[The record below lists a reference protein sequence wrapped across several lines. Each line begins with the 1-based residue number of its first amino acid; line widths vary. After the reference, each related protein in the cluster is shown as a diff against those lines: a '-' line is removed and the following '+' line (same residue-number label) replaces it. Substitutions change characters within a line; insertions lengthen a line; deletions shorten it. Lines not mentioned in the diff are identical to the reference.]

1 MKKNLSDSNFE
12 FFSIHNIIKE
22 KNLILLQQILLQEK
36 ITLDYKDIYENSLLH
51 IAVSYNNYDICKYLV
66 DSQID
71 LNTRNIWNMTPLEE
85 AIHLKYNDI
94 STLLRNNK
102 AYYKN
107 KLDSEQIIF
116 GDRELFFEKIHL
128 IIQNLVQ
135 FFPNY
140 CSINFFHNTYNSDY
154 LFCCSKYEAKDVS
167 FHNYISHVILS
178 KHLNFIKSSP
188 DIQVDTI
195 TKQEDFIF
203 HPYCKIYNI
212 RQVVTIP
219 LKINNILAGYF
230 LIFNSEVD
238 TDINVNEFEKLFHK
252 IMISQFFFLLQH
264 SYQSY
269 LFNIQQPL
277 IQDFLKDCANIIAQK
292 DSDYD
297 LHISILHFL
306 DNCKEFWTN
315 IKDEFYFKKLVNV
328 VLYYNKA
335 LVPFGSLKKIYTKNS
350 DTYHSFIENS
360 IVERKEFEDSSF
372 CRKQLPLIKFETTKK
387 IEKKTS
393 CRMSEFDYFKVI
405 GKELPKD
412 KIKLLSLIHEK
423 ILLEDDYHFDF
434 YIAVNKIISGNDSIR
449 KNEVVGVSSRLKN
462 TFFVFSNEIEQSLS
476 IVFENV
482 KRMENTLDQI
492 YYLFYTI
499 SQYIHPFSDGNGRT
513 CRLLASFYL
522 KKIGIDT
529 CISKVEKRISHED
542 FVKKIK
548 S

>member
-1 MKKNLSDSNFE
+1 MSDSKFN

-51 IAVSYNNYDICKYLV
+51 IAVSYNNYEICKYLV

-71 LNTRNIWNMTPLEE
+71 LNTKNIWNMTPLEE
-85 AIHLKYNDI
+85 AIHLKYNNI
-94 STLLRNNK
+94 SNLLRNNK
-102 AYYKN
+102 GVYKN

-154 LFCCSKYEAKDVS
+154 LFCCSKYQTKDAS

-178 KHLNFIKSSP
+178 KNLNFLDSSP
-188 DIQVDTI
+188 VLLVNTI

-212 RQVVTIP
+212 YQVITIP
-219 LKINNILAGYF
+219 LKINNILVGYF
-230 LIFNSEVD
+230 LIFNSKVD
-238 TDINVNEFEKLFHK
+238 SNVNVNEFEKLFHK

-277 IQDFLKDCANIIAQK
+277 IQDFLKDCTNIIAQK
-292 DSDYD
+292 NSDYD

-306 DNCKEFWTN
+306 DSCKDFWTN
-315 IKDEFYFKKLVNV
+315 IKDEFYFKTLVNI

-335 LVPFGSLKKIYTKNS
+335 LVPFGSLKKIYIKNLDIYNS
-350 DTYHSFIENS
+350 LIENS
-360 IVERKEFEDSSF
+360 IVEKKKFEQLSF
-372 CRKQLPLIKFETTKK
+372 CREQLPLIKFDTKDK
-387 IEKKTS
+387 IEKKTPYK
-393 CRMSEFDYFKVI
+393 MSEFDYFKVI
-405 GKELPKD
+405 GEELSNN
-412 KIKLLSLIHEK
+412 KIKLLNLIQEK
-423 ILLEDDYHFDF
+423 IFMQDDFHFDI
-434 YIAVNKIISGNDSIR
+434 YIAVNNIISKNDSIR
-449 KNEVVGVSSRLKN
+449 KNEVVGVSSKLKN
-462 TFFVFSNEIEQSLS
+462 TFFVFSNEIEESLS

-482 KRMENTLDQI
+482 KKMNNILDQI

-513 CRLLASFYL
+513 CRIIASFYL

-529 CISKVEKRISHED
+529 CISKIEKLISHED
-542 FVKKIK
+542 FLKKIK

>member
-1 MKKNLSDSNFE
+1 MSDSKFN

-51 IAVSYNNYDICKYLV
+51 IAVSYNNYEICKYLV

-71 LNTRNIWNMTPLEE
+71 LNTKNIWNMTPLEE
-85 AIHLKYNDI
+85 AIHLKYNNI
-94 STLLRNNK
+94 SNLLRNNK
-102 AYYKN
+102 GVYKN

-154 LFCCSKYEAKDVS
+154 LFCCSKYQTKDAS

-178 KHLNFIKSSP
+178 KNLNFLNSSP
-188 DIQVDTI
+188 VLLVNTI

-212 RQVVTIP
+212 CQVITIP
-219 LKINNILAGYF
+219 LKINNILVGYF
-230 LIFNSEVD
+230 LIFNSKVD
-238 TDINVNEFEKLFHK
+238 SNVNISEFEKLFHK

-277 IQDFLKDCANIIAQK
+277 IQDFLKDCTNIIAQK
-292 DSDYD
+292 NSDYD

-306 DNCKEFWTN
+306 DSCKDFWTN
-315 IKDEFYFKKLVNV
+315 IKDEFYFKKLVNI

-335 LVPFGSLKKIYTKNS
+335 LVPFGSLKKIYIKNL
-350 DTYHSFIENS
+350 DTYESLIENS
-360 IVERKEFEDSSF
+360 IVEKTKFEQLSF
-372 CRKQLPLIKFETTKK
+372 CREQLPLIKFDTKYK
-387 IEKKTS
+387 IEKKTPYK
-393 CRMSEFDYFKVI
+393 MSEFDYFKVI
-405 GKELPKD
+405 GEELSNN
-412 KIKLLSLIHEK
+412 KIKLLNLIQEK
-423 ILLEDDYHFDF
+423 IFMQDDFHFDI
-434 YIAVNKIISGNDSIR
+434 YIAVNNIISKNDSIR
-449 KNEVVGVSSRLKN
+449 KNEVVGVSSRLEN
-462 TFFVFSNEIEQSLS
+462 TFFVFSDEIEESLS

-482 KRMENTLDQI
+482 KKMNNILDQI

-513 CRLLASFYL
+513 CRIIASFYL

-529 CISKVEKRISHED
+529 CISKIEKLISHED
-542 FVKKIK
+542 FLKKIK

>member
-1 MKKNLSDSNFE
+1 MSDSKFN

-51 IAVSYNNYDICKYLV
+51 IAVSYNNYEICKYLV

-71 LNTRNIWNMTPLEE
+71 LNTKNIWNMTPLEE
-85 AIHLKYNDI
+85 AIHLKYNNI
-94 STLLRNNK
+94 SNLLRNNK
-102 AYYKN
+102 GVYKN

-154 LFCCSKYEAKDVS
+154 LFCCSKYQTKDAS

-178 KHLNFIKSSP
+178 KNLNFLDSSP
-188 DIQVDTI
+188 VLLVNTI

-212 RQVVTIP
+212 YQVITIP
-219 LKINNILAGYF
+219 LKINNILVGYF
-230 LIFNSEVD
+230 LIFNSKVD
-238 TDINVNEFEKLFHK
+238 SNVNVNEFEKLFHK

-277 IQDFLKDCANIIAQK
+277 IQEFLKDCANIIAQK
-292 DSDYD
+292 NSDYD

-306 DNCKEFWTN
+306 DSCKDFWTN
-315 IKDEFYFKKLVNV
+315 IKDEFYFKKLVNI

-335 LVPFGSLKKIYTKNS
+335 LVPFGSLKKIYIKNL
-350 DTYHSFIENS
+350 DTYESLIENS
-360 IVERKEFEDSSF
+360 IVEKTKFEQLSF
-372 CRKQLPLIKFETTKK
+372 CREQLPLIKFDTKDK
-387 IEKKTS
+387 IEKKTPYK
-393 CRMSEFDYFKVI
+393 MSEFDYFKVI
-405 GKELPKD
+405 GEELSNN
-412 KIKLLSLIHEK
+412 KIKLLNLIQEK
-423 ILLEDDYHFDF
+423 IFMQDDFHFDI
-434 YIAVNKIISGNDSIR
+434 YIAVNNIISKNDSIR
-449 KNEVVGVSSRLKN
+449 KNEVVGVSSKLKN
-462 TFFVFSNEIEQSLS
+462 TFFVFSNEIEESLS

-482 KRMENTLDQI
+482 KKMNNILDQI

-513 CRLLASFYL
+513 CRIIASFYL

-529 CISKVEKRISHED
+529 CISKIEKLISHED
-542 FVKKIK
+542 FLKKIK

>member
-1 MKKNLSDSNFE
+1 MSDSKFN

-51 IAVSYNNYDICKYLV
+51 IAVSYNNYEICKYLV

-71 LNTRNIWNMTPLEE
+71 LNTKNIWNMTPLEE
-85 AIHLKYNDI
+85 AIHLKYNNI
-94 STLLRNNK
+94 SNLLRNNK
-102 AYYKN
+102 GVYKN

-154 LFCCSKYEAKDVS
+154 LFCCSKYQTKDAS

-178 KHLNFIKSSP
+178 KNLNFLDSSP
-188 DIQVDTI
+188 VLLVNTI

-212 RQVVTIP
+212 YQVITIP
-219 LKINNILAGYF
+219 LKINNILVGYF
-230 LIFNSEVD
+230 LIFNSKVD
-238 TDINVNEFEKLFHK
+238 SNVNVNEFEKLFHK

-277 IQDFLKDCANIIAQK
+277 IQEFLKDCANIIAQK
-292 DSDYD
+292 NSDYD

-306 DNCKEFWTN
+306 DSCKDFWTN
-315 IKDEFYFKKLVNV
+315 IKDEFYFKKLVNI

-335 LVPFGSLKKIYTKNS
+335 LVPFGSLKKIYIKNL
-350 DTYHSFIENS
+350 DTYESLIENS
-360 IVERKEFEDSSF
+360 IVEKTKFEQLSF
-372 CRKQLPLIKFETTKK
+372 CREQLPLIKFDTKDK
-387 IEKKTS
+387 IEKKTPYK
-393 CRMSEFDYFKVI
+393 MSEFDYFKVI
-405 GKELPKD
+405 GEELPNN
-412 KIKLLSLIHEK
+412 KIKLLNLIQEK
-423 ILLEDDYHFDF
+423 IFMQDDFHFDI
-434 YIAVNKIISGNDSIR
+434 YIAVNNIISKNDSIR
-449 KNEVVGVSSRLKN
+449 KNEVVGVSSRLEN
-462 TFFVFSNEIEQSLS
+462 TFFVFSDEIEESLS

-482 KRMENTLDQI
+482 KKMNNILDQI

-513 CRLLASFYL
+513 CRIIASFYL

-529 CISKVEKRISHED
+529 CISKIEKLISHED
-542 FVKKIK
+542 FLKKIK

>member
-1 MKKNLSDSNFE
+1 MKKNLSDSKFE

-51 IAVSYNNYDICKYLV
+51 IAVSYNNYEICKYLV

-85 AIHLKYNDI
+85 AIHLRHNDI
-94 STLLRNNK
+94 CALLRNNK

-116 GDRELFFEKIHL
+116 GERELFFEKIHL

-140 CSINFFHNTYNSDY
+140 CSINFFHNTYSSDY
-154 LFCCSKYEAKDVS
+154 LFCCSKYETKDVS
-167 FHNYISHVILS
+167 FHNYVSHVILS
-178 KHLNFIKSSP
+178 KDLNFIKSSP
-188 DIQVDTI
+188 VIKVEKV

-203 HPYCKIYNI
+203 YPYCKIYNI
-212 RQVVTIP
+212 CQLITIP
-219 LKINNILAGYF
+219 LKINNILVGYF
-230 LIFNSEVD
+230 LVFNSEVD
-238 TDINVNEFEKLFHK
+238 NTINVDEFEKLFHK
-252 IMISQFFFLLQH
+252 IMISQFFFLLQY

-277 IQDFLKDCANIIAQK
+277 VQNFLKDCANIIAQK

-306 DNCKEFWTN
+306 DNCKEFWAN
-315 IKDEFYFKKLVNV
+315 IKDEFYFKELVNV

-350 DTYHSFIENS
+350 DTYHSLLENS
-360 IVERKEFEDSSF
+360 IVERKQLEQSSF
-372 CRKQLPLIKFETTKK
+372 CRKQLPLIKFDTTNK
-387 IEKKTS
+387 IEEKTS
-393 CRMSEFDYFKVI
+393 CRMTEFDYFKVI

-412 KIKLLSLIHEK
+412 KIKLLNLIHEK
-423 ILLEDDYHFDF
+423 IFMEEDYHFDI
-434 YIAVNKIISGNDSIR
+434 YVDVNKIISGNDSIR
-449 KNEVVGVSSRLKN
+449 KNEVIGVSSTFKN

-476 IVFENV
+476 IVFQNV
-482 KRMENTLDQI
+482 KRMENRLDQI

-499 SQYIHPFSDGNGRT
+499 SQYIHPFSDGNGRS
-513 CRLLASFYL
+513 CRLVATFYL

-542 FVKKIK
+542 FLKKIK

>member
-1 MKKNLSDSNFE
+1 MSDSKFN

-51 IAVSYNNYDICKYLV
+51 IAVSYNNYEICKYLV

-71 LNTRNIWNMTPLEE
+71 LNTKNIWNMTPLEE
-85 AIHLKYNDI
+85 AIHLKYNNI
-94 STLLRNNK
+94 SNLLRNNK
-102 AYYKN
+102 GVYKN

-154 LFCCSKYEAKDVS
+154 LFCCSKYQTKDAS

-178 KHLNFIKSSP
+178 KNLNFLDSSP
-188 DIQVDTI
+188 VLLVNTI

-212 RQVVTIP
+212 CQVITIP
-219 LKINNILAGYF
+219 LKINNILVGYF
-230 LIFNSEVD
+230 LIFNSKVD
-238 TDINVNEFEKLFHK
+238 SNVNISEFEKLFHK

-277 IQDFLKDCANIIAQK
+277 IQDFLKDCTNIIAQK
-292 DSDYD
+292 NSDYD

-306 DNCKEFWTN
+306 DSCKDFWTN
-315 IKDEFYFKKLVNV
+315 IKDEFYFKKLVNI

-335 LVPFGSLKKIYTKNS
+335 LVPFGSLKKIYIKNL
-350 DTYHSFIENS
+350 DTYESLIENS
-360 IVERKEFEDSSF
+360 IVEKTKFEQLSF
-372 CRKQLPLIKFETTKK
+372 CREQLPLIKFDTKYK
-387 IEKKTS
+387 IEKKTPYK
-393 CRMSEFDYFKVI
+393 MSEFDYFKVI
-405 GKELPKD
+405 GEELSNN
-412 KIKLLSLIHEK
+412 KIKLLNLIQEK
-423 ILLEDDYHFDF
+423 IFMQDDFHFDI
-434 YIAVNKIISGNDSIR
+434 YIAVNNIISKNDSIR
-449 KNEVVGVSSRLKN
+449 KNEVVGVSSRLEN
-462 TFFVFSNEIEQSLS
+462 TFFVFSDEIEESLS

-482 KRMENTLDQI
+482 KKMNNILDQI

-513 CRLLASFYL
+513 CRIIASFYL

-529 CISKVEKRISHED
+529 CISKIEKLISHED
-542 FVKKIK
+542 FLKKIK

>member
-1 MKKNLSDSNFE
+1 MSDSKFK

-51 IAVSYNNYDICKYLV
+51 IAVSYNNYEICKYLV

-71 LNTRNIWNMTPLEE
+71 LNTKNIWNMTPLEE
-85 AIHLKYNDI
+85 AIHLKYNNI
-94 STLLRNNK
+94 SNLLRNNK
-102 AYYKN
+102 GVYKN

-154 LFCCSKYEAKDVS
+154 LFCCSKYQTKDAS

-178 KHLNFIKSSP
+178 KNLNFLNSSP
-188 DIQVDTI
+188 VLLVNTI

-212 RQVVTIP
+212 DQVITIP

-230 LIFNSEVD
+230 LIFNSKVD
-238 TDINVNEFEKLFHK
+238 SNVNISEFEKLFQK

-292 DSDYD
+292 NSDYD
-297 LHISILHFL
+297 LHISILHFI
-306 DNCKEFWTN
+306 DSCKDFWTN
-315 IKDEFYFKKLVNV
+315 IKDEFYFKKLVNI

-335 LVPFGSLKKIYTKNS
+335 LVPFGSLKKIYIKNL
-350 DTYHSFIENS
+350 DTYNSLIENS
-360 IVERKEFEDSSF
+360 IVEKKKFEQLSF
-372 CRKQLPLIKFETTKK
+372 CREQLPLIKFDTKDK
-387 IEKKTS
+387 IEKKTPYK
-393 CRMSEFDYFKVI
+393 MSEFDYFKVI
-405 GKELPKD
+405 GEELPNN
-412 KIKLLSLIHEK
+412 KIKLLNLIQEK
-423 ILLEDDYHFDF
+423 IFMQDDFYFDI
-434 YIAVNKIISGNDSIR
+434 YIAVNNIISKNDSIR
-449 KNEVVGVSSRLKN
+449 KNEVVGVSSRFKN
-462 TFFVFSNEIEQSLS
+462 TFFVFSNEIEKSLS

-482 KRMENTLDQI
+482 KKMNNILDQI

-513 CRLLASFYL
+513 CRIIASFYL

-529 CISKVEKRISHED
+529 CISKIEKLISHED
-542 FVKKIK
+542 FFKKIK
-548 S
+548 SLI

>member
-1 MKKNLSDSNFE
+1 MSDSKFN

-51 IAVSYNNYDICKYLV
+51 IAVSYNNYEICKYLV

-71 LNTRNIWNMTPLEE
+71 LNTKNIWNMTPLEE
-85 AIHLKYNDI
+85 AIHLKYNNI
-94 STLLRNNK
+94 SNLLRNNK
-102 AYYKN
+102 GVYKN

-154 LFCCSKYEAKDVS
+154 LFCCSKYQTKDAS

-178 KHLNFIKSSP
+178 KNLNFLNSSP
-188 DIQVDTI
+188 VLLVNTI

-212 RQVVTIP
+212 CQVITIP
-219 LKINNILAGYF
+219 LKINNILVGYF
-230 LIFNSEVD
+230 LIFNSKVD
-238 TDINVNEFEKLFHK
+238 SNVNISEFEKLFHK

-277 IQDFLKDCANIIAQK
+277 IQEFLKDCANIIAQK
-292 DSDYD
+292 NSDYD

-306 DNCKEFWTN
+306 DSCKDFWTN
-315 IKDEFYFKKLVNV
+315 IKDEFYFKKLVNI

-335 LVPFGSLKKIYTKNS
+335 LVPFGSLKKIYIKNL
-350 DTYHSFIENS
+350 DTYESLIENS
-360 IVERKEFEDSSF
+360 IVEKTKFEQLSF
-372 CRKQLPLIKFETTKK
+372 CREQLPLIKFDTKYK
-387 IEKKTS
+387 IEKKTPYK
-393 CRMSEFDYFKVI
+393 MSEFDYFKVI
-405 GKELPKD
+405 GEELSNN
-412 KIKLLSLIHEK
+412 KIKLLNLIQEK
-423 ILLEDDYHFDF
+423 IFMQDDFHFDI
-434 YIAVNKIISGNDSIR
+434 YIAVNNIISKNDSIR
-449 KNEVVGVSSRLKN
+449 KNEVVGVSSKLKN
-462 TFFVFSNEIEQSLS
+462 TFFVFSNEIEESLS

-482 KRMENTLDQI
+482 KKMNNILDQI

-513 CRLLASFYL
+513 CRIIASFYL

-529 CISKVEKRISHED
+529 CISKIEKLISHED
-542 FVKKIK
+542 FLKKIK